1 MSDMEGSEL
10 ATGRVRVAAATEP
23 DWLNDEV
30 GASKRGSERV
40 SNLNFET
47 LKSADPCFRTSFSP
61 TLAGGDNRGEALRR
75 LFQQENYAK
84 KIWQR
89 HHS

>member
-1 MSDMEGSEL
+1 METNRISDIEGSEL

-61 TLAGGDNRGEALRR
+61 TSAGGGNRGGGAAAPISTRELC
-75 LFQQENYAK
+75 
-84 KIWQR
+84 
-89 HHS
+89 